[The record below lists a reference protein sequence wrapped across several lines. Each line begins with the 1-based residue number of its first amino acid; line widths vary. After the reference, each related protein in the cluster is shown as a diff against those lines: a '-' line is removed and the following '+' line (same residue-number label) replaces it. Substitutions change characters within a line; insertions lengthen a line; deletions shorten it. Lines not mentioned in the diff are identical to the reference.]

1 MQCLSDT
8 CGKWLS
14 PLNASGCSMPN
25 HRLCES
31 IQGTLK
37 TRNKE
42 GNGSMDYDGKQG
54 ANDGSSPKVVTGSP
68 SPPTNYTN
76 APRLQNKTS
85 EAMDDG
91 SPLMCAAHKRIE
103 RERDTN
109 SPRFCLHGQKK
120 LSRPSLSPTPPF
132 LRTRICGGGGAIP
145 EKSSIGSW
153 NDRLLSPP
161 LERMDGRTWRSVGRD
176 GT

>member
-14 PLNASGCSMPN
+14 PLNARGCSMPN

-37 TRNKE
+37 LRNKE

-68 SPPTNYTN
+68 R
-76 APRLQNKTS
+76 PRITQTRHDCKTRRVRRF
-85 EAMDDG
+85 G
-91 SPLMCAAHKRIE
+91 SSLMCAAHKRI
-103 RERDTN
+103 ERDTN

-120 LSRPSLSPTPPF
+120 LFRPSPL
-132 LRTRICGGGGAIP
+132 
-145 EKSSIGSW
+145 
-153 NDRLLSPP
+153 RLLPSSALAFVAVAAPFRRNPP
-161 LERMDGRTWRSVGRD
+161 LEVGTIGYFLLLLLNEWTDGRGVV
-176 GT
+176 